1 MPKIRDNSILN
12 NLVSSISRIILL
24 TAFLINPV
32 IGAAYIGDYD
42 GIIVT
47 EPIELKGGE
56 EFRFD
61 GVSNG
66 VDGQRIEIGIQPAS
80 TGKTDWILVLD
91 DTVHNHSIS
100 LHTRLIE
107 RNKYDFD
114 HDESIAIS
122 LSIDGEELLNEDFG
136 KRLPISKSP
145 IYLRVQSDGDEIIVS
160 AGDHKLETAGRV
172 SYSGFIDRACI
183 SSKYDIVINRYSSL
197 YIPGPAISRKFLDE
211 TAVMDALHKCTDI
224 RCGIW
229 EYFDEE
235 VETRIA
241 MKGGRYKLAL
251 LPSENGGYDL
261 IYLSGAEINPARWHA
276 GAIKGHLALTP
287 FADTFTLYWVDSSGK
302 EIFDQTPYAA
312 IEGAIMSLVF
322 PLQKARFRFVRTN

>member
-1 MPKIRDNSILN
+1 MPQIKESFTLK
-12 NLVSSISRIILL
+12 NLISYISRAILL
-24 TAFLINPV
+24 AAFLTNPV
-32 IGAAYIGDYD
+32 TGAAYIGDYD
-42 GIIVT
+42 GIINI
-47 EPIELKGGE
+47 EPIKLKDGKN
-56 EFRFD
+56 FCFD
-61 GVSNG
+61 CVSDD
-66 VDGQRIEIGIQPAS
+66 VRGQRIEVGIQPLS
-80 TGKTDWILVLD
+80 PGKTDWILVLN
-91 DTVHNHSIS
+91 DTIRNHSIS
-100 LHTRLIE
+100 IHTRLIE

-114 HDESIAIS
+114 HDESIKLS
-122 LSIDGEELLNEDFG
+122 LSIDGEELLNKDFG

-145 IYLRVQSDGDEIIVS
+145 IYLRVQSDGKEIIVS

-172 SYSGFIDRACI
+172 SYSGFIDKTCI
-183 SSKYDIVINRYSSL
+183 SSKYDIIINRYSSL
-197 YIPGPAISRKFLDE
+197 YIPGPAISQKFPDE
-211 TAVMDALHKCTDI
+211 TAVMKSLHKCTDT

-251 LPSENGGYDL
+251 CPSENGGYDL
-261 IYLSGAEINPARWHA
+261 IYLSGAEIDPSLWHA

-302 EIFDQTPYAA
+302 EISDQTPYAT

-322 PLQKARFRFVRTN
+322 PLQKARLRFVRTN